1 MKKIILLSI
10 ILGMI
15 LGMRVNVFAKEKS
28 AVELYKE
35 DKDAFYR
42 KYMCLDEEAEQKGYY
57 SDAKVKKSTIS
68 GNSSSSSLNVYY
80 SSEAKGYVY
89 GVDELHIVG
98 LPTDERGY
106 TKAGDYGTIYKGV
119 K

>member
-1 MKKIILLSI
+1 MKKIIILSI

-35 DKDAFYR
+35 NPNAFYE

-57 SDAKVKKSTIS
+57 SDAKKNKTTKKTIS
-68 GNSSSSSLNVYY
+68 GNSSLSSYY
-80 SSEAKGYVY
+80 TGEAKGYVY
-89 GVDELHIVG
+89 GVDELHVVG

-106 TKAGDYGTIYKGV
+106 TKAGDYGEIK
-119 K
+119 